1 MKHWYV
7 LHTKPHKER
16 QVAEHLRGLQGRSVE
31 VYMPIVPAPRVNP
44 RAARE
49 RPYFPCYLFA
59 RADLDEIGTS
69 ALQWTP
75 GLRRLVEFGGQ
86 PAIVPDSFVFE
97 IKRRVNY
104 ICEAG
109 GLIFDGLVHGA
120 AVKITSGPFA
130 GYEGIF
136 DSRLSGS
143 ERVRVLLTLIATRSE
158 QNRREQPRPVP
169 IDLNVNS
176 IARLKLK

>member
-7 LHTKPHKER
+7 LHTKPHKEY
-16 QVAEHLRGLQGRSVE
+16 QVADHLSRRKVE
-31 VYMPIVPAPRVNP
+31 VYVPFIPAQRVNP

-59 RADLDEIGTS
+59 RADLDAVGVS

-86 PAIVPDSFVFE
+86 PAIVPDHFVFE
-97 IKRRVNY
+97 IKRRVDY

-109 GLIFDGLVHGA
+109 GLIFDGLVQGA
-120 AVKITSGPFA
+120 QVKVTEGPFA

-143 ERVRVLLTLIATRSE
+143 ERVRVLLTLIAKK
-158 QNRREQPRPVP
+158 QPRREGLRLTPVE
-169 IDLNVNS
+169 LNVNN
-176 IARLKLK
+176 IAKVNQSL